1 MNQLA
6 LAIFLAC
13 VATGCVS
20 VGGGA
25 SKAPEPRYALRTAR
39 PEAGTRNIAPPV
51 VATNGLVVV
60 GRVKTPGTL
69 RSTRVRWIDTKSGHV
84 GTLRGG
90 ELEASPDAL
99 VSEAIRS
106 WLSASGRYGT
116 VADLGIAPRNR
127 SLLML
132 EAWVEEFGV
141 ERDTS
146 GAWTA
151 RVALRV
157 YAEPASH
164 EFFEVPL
171 TATRPLAVKHG
182 KAPSVEDAVKALSSA
197 LVETLETLE
206 KRL

>member
-1 MNQLA
+1 MNR
-6 LAIFLAC
+6 LAIPVFLAC
-13 VATGCVS
+13 MAIGCIS
-20 VGGGA
+20 VGGGS
-25 SKAPEPRYALRTAR
+25 SKSPEPRYALLTAR

-69 RSTRVRWIDTKSGHV
+69 RNTRVRWMDAKSGQV

-90 ELEASPDAL
+90 ELEATPDAL
-99 VSEAIRS
+99 VSEAMRA
-106 WLSASGRYGT
+106 WLSASGRYGAVT
-116 VADLGIAPRNR
+116 DLGVAPRNR
-127 SLLML
+127 NLLLL

-141 ERDTS
+141 ERDAA

-157 YAEPASH
+157 YAEPASN

-171 TATRPLAVKHG
+171 TATRPLVVKHG
-182 KAPSVEDAVKALSSA
+182 RAPSVEDAVKALSSA
-197 LVETLETLE
+197 LVETMEKLE
-206 KRL
+206 KRI